1 MNNNNNAK
9 RKRSLP
15 TYRKSVDTRLKEIKE
30 TLGITLFEDKWSQI
44 CNEVRQ
50 LNRC

>member
-9 RKRSLP
+9 RKRRLP
-15 TYRKSVDTRLKEIKE
+15 TYRKSVDDRLKEIKE
-30 TLGITLFEDKWSQI
+30 TLGISKFEDKWNAI
-44 CNEVRQ
+44 CNEVKQ